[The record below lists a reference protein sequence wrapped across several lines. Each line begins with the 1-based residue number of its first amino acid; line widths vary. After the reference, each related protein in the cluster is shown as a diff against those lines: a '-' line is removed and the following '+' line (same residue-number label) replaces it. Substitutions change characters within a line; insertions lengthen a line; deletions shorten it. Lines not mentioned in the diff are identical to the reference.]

1 MNDLISKSTLI
12 DALKVHFDSCFR
24 EDGELLYS
32 DHICTSDD
40 VVDLINLVENQPNV
54 YNVDKVV
61 EELYEERT
69 EILLSNDYECE
80 IINYCID
87 NFDKAIEIVKQG
99 GVSNWVGKENK
110 GNTECQKEWMIHIW
124 GGAWNSAAN
133 PSIEKDYGIHEGY
146 HYFKTEEEKDS
157 FLEIVNKPEYR
168 NQGLMRDIK
177 YGFMTHKRTI
187 FVGTFKYEDK
197 EFVLHYDLGYEYEE
211 DAAIFY
217 FTKGNFS
224 CDCNRSLAIR
234 WEYGDDAIPELG
246 CGEDIKLVDYHIE
259 YLD

>member
-40 VVDLINLVENQPNV
+40 VVDLINLVENQPNA

-124 GGAWNSAAN
+124 GGAWNSDAD

-157 FLEIVNKPEYR
+157 FLEIINKPKYR

>member
-1 MNDLISKSTLI
+1 MNSKLYKLALWYIKKCNAKYKDQYKEKVESLPKLTYYQSNKYKLLYGADAEWQI
-12 DALKVHFDSCFR
+12 FDKYDVLDNAIQRLAEYENIGTVEEFKALKKES
-24 EDGELLYS
+24 LY
-32 DHICTSDD
+32 
-40 VVDLINLVENQPNV
+40 
-54 YNVDKVV
+54 
-61 EELYEERT
+61 
-69 EILLSNDYECE
+69 
-80 IINYCID
+80 
-87 NFDKAIEIVKQG
+87 
-99 GVSNWVGKENK
+99 
-110 GNTECQKEWMIHIW
+110 QKEWMIHIW
-124 GGAWNSAAN
+124 GGAWNSDAN
-133 PSIEKDYGIHEGY
+133 PSIEKDYGIQEGY
-146 HYFKTEEEKDS
+146 HYFKTEEEKDR
-157 FLEIVNKPEYR
+157 FLEIINKPEYR
-168 NQGLMRDIK
+168 YQGLMRDIK

-234 WEYGDDAIPELG
+234 WEYGDDAIPQLG

>member
-1 MNDLISKSTLI
+1 MNSKLYKLALWYIKKCNAKYKDRYKEKVESLPKLTYYQSNKYKLLYGADAEWQI
-12 DALKVHFDSCFR
+12 FDKYDVLDNAIQRLAEYENIGTVEEFKALK
-24 EDGELLYS
+24 
-32 DHICTSDD
+32 
-40 VVDLINLVENQPNV
+40 
-54 YNVDKVV
+54 
-61 EELYEERT
+61 
-69 EILLSNDYECE
+69 
-80 IINYCID
+80 
-87 NFDKAIEIVKQG
+87 
-99 GVSNWVGKENK
+99 KESL
-110 GNTECQKEWMIHIW
+110 CQKEWMIHIW
-124 GGAWNSAAN
+124 GGAWNSDAN
-133 PSIEKDYGIHEGY
+133 PSIEKDYGIQEGY
-146 HYFKTEEEKDS
+146 HYFKTEEEKDR
-157 FLEIVNKPEYR
+157 FLEIINKPEYR
-168 NQGLMRDIK
+168 YQGLMRDIK

-234 WEYGDDAIPELG
+234 WEYGDDAIPQLG

>member
-1 MNDLISKSTLI
+1 MNSKLYKLALWYIKKCNAKYKDQYKEKVESLPKLTYYQSNKYKLLYGADAEWQI
-12 DALKVHFDSCFR
+12 FDKYDVLDNAIQRLAEYENIGTVEEFKALK
-24 EDGELLYS
+24 
-32 DHICTSDD
+32 
-40 VVDLINLVENQPNV
+40 
-54 YNVDKVV
+54 
-61 EELYEERT
+61 
-69 EILLSNDYECE
+69 
-80 IINYCID
+80 
-87 NFDKAIEIVKQG
+87 
-99 GVSNWVGKENK
+99 KESL
-110 GNTECQKEWMIHIW
+110 CQKEWMIHIW
-124 GGAWNSAAN
+124 GGAWNSDAN
-133 PSIEKDYGIHEGY
+133 PSIEKDYGIQEGY
-146 HYFKTEEEKDS
+146 HYFKTEEEKDR
-157 FLEIVNKPEYR
+157 FLEIINKPEYR
-168 NQGLMRDIK
+168 YQGLMRDIK

-234 WEYGDDAIPELG
+234 WEYGDDAIPQLG

>member
-1 MNDLISKSTLI
+1 MNSKLYKLALWYIKKCNTKYKDQYKEKVESLPKLTYYQSNKYKLLYGADAEWQI
-12 DALKVHFDSCFR
+12 FDKYDVLDNAIQRLAEYENIGTVEEFKALK
-24 EDGELLYS
+24 
-32 DHICTSDD
+32 
-40 VVDLINLVENQPNV
+40 
-54 YNVDKVV
+54 
-61 EELYEERT
+61 
-69 EILLSNDYECE
+69 
-80 IINYCID
+80 
-87 NFDKAIEIVKQG
+87 
-99 GVSNWVGKENK
+99 KESL
-110 GNTECQKEWMIHIW
+110 CQKEWMIHIW
-124 GGAWNSAAN
+124 GGAWNSDAN
-133 PSIEKDYGIHEGY
+133 PSIEKDYGIQEGY
-146 HYFKTEEEKDS
+146 HYFKTEEEKDR
-157 FLEIVNKPEYR
+157 FLEIINKPEYR
-168 NQGLMRDIK
+168 YQGLMRDIK

-234 WEYGDDAIPELG
+234 REYGDDAIPQLG

>member
-124 GGAWNSAAN
+124 GGAWNSDAD